1 MFNSIYEVKI
11 EGKDVKRFIKTLYK
25 RKIELLNIS
34 YDNESIF
41 IKLDK
46 SNYEKLLEIKTIYE
60 ITLTKL
66 YGLEKYKKLLK
77 KNMIFIL
84 SVCVG
89 FLLLFCLSNIIF
101 EVEVV
106 HQKKEIRTLISKEL
120 KRYNLEKYNFVLS
133 FDKQEEIV
141 KNILDNNKEKLEWM
155 EIERVGVKYIVRVEE
170 RIINNIPKE
179 EEPRH
184 IVAKKDGIIMHVDA
198 SRGEIVKR
206 INDYVKKGDIII
218 SGNINKEEEIKN
230 QVSATGNVYAEVWY
244 EVTVDMP
251 LTYREEYKT
260 GKSKNALTFSFF
272 GHSYSLF
279 DFWPYKEK
287 KIQENIIFKN
297 NILPIKLSFNH
308 EEELRVIDEVYT
320 YEEAIDKAIEKARE
334 KLLLQ
339 LKDDEEILFEKKLK
353 TEQNNSTIIVTV
365 FFKVYENI
373 TDYAKIEENVE
384 DKNIEG
390 NTTG

>member
-11 EGKDVKRFIKTLYK
+11 EGKDVKRFIKTLYR
-25 RKIELLNIS
+25 RKIELLNII
-34 YDNESIF
+34 YNNESVY

-46 SNYEKLLEIKTIYE
+46 TNYEKLLEIKTIYE

-66 YGLEKYKKLLK
+66 YGLEKYKYLFK
-77 KNMIFIL
+77 KNMLFII
-84 SVCVG
+84 SVGIG

-101 EVEVV
+101 EVEIVY
-106 HQKKEIRTLISKEL
+106 QKKEIRSLISKEL
-120 KRYNLEKYNFVLS
+120 KRYNLEKYNLVLS

-141 KNILDNNKEKLEWM
+141 KNILDNNKDKLEWM
-155 EIERVGVKYIVRVEE
+155 EIERVGVKYIIRVEE
-170 RIINNIPKE
+170 RVINNIPIE
-179 EEPRH
+179 GEPRH

-218 SGNINKEEEIKN
+218 SGNINKEEEVKN
-230 QVSATGNVYAEVWY
+230 QVPATGKVYAEVWY

-272 GHSYSLF
+272 GNNYSLF
-279 DFWPYKEK
+279 DFWPYQEK
-287 KIQENIIFKN
+287 RIKENIIFKN
-297 NILPIKLSFNH
+297 NILPIKLSLNR

-320 YEEAIDKAIEKARE
+320 YEEAIDKALLKARE

-339 LKDDEEILFEKKLK
+339 LKDDEKILFEKKLK

-373 TDYAKIEENVE
+373 TDYAKVEELKE
-384 DKNIEG
+384 DSNILE
-390 NTTG
+390 N

>member
-11 EGKDVKRFIKTLYK
+11 EGKDVKRFIKTLYR
-25 RKIELLNIS
+25 RKIKLLNII
-34 YDNESIF
+34 YNNESVY

-46 SNYEKLLEIKTIYE
+46 TNYEKLLEIKTIYE

-66 YGLEKYKKLLK
+66 YGLEKYKYLFK
-77 KNMIFIL
+77 KNMLFII
-84 SVCVG
+84 SVGIG

-101 EVEVV
+101 EVEIV
-106 HQKKEIRTLISKEL
+106 HQKKEIRSLISKEL
-120 KRYNLEKYNFVLS
+120 KRYNLEKYNLVLS

-141 KNILDNNKEKLEWM
+141 KNILDNNKDKLEWI
-155 EIERVGVKYIVRVEE
+155 EIERVGVKYIIRVEE
-170 RIINNIPKE
+170 RVINNIPIE
-179 EEPRH
+179 GEPRH

-218 SGNINKEEEIKN
+218 SGNINKEEEVKN
-230 QVSATGNVYAEVWY
+230 QVPATGNVYAEVWY

-272 GHSYSLF
+272 GNNYSLF
-279 DFWPYKEK
+279 DFWPYQEK
-287 KIQENIIFKN
+287 RIKENIIFKN
-297 NILPIKLSFNH
+297 NILPIKLSLNR

-320 YEEAIDKAIEKARE
+320 YEEAIDKALLKARE

-339 LKDDEEILFEKKLK
+339 LKDDEKILFEKKLK

-373 TDYAKIEENVE
+373 TDYAKVEELKE
-384 DKNIEG
+384 DSNILE
-390 NTTG
+390 N